1 MISRNRLSWLLLLA
15 LAAVVLVH
23 AAGSATWVAA
33 AAVLLA
39 LLGVQTRSSDAP
51 EIAYAGLAIGE
62 VLVIIIGLSGMP
74 LALIAQAI
82 VLMNA
87 ALHLSPAPIGPIAGD
102 ALVSGII
109 AITAGTVVFV
119 LEDVYLI
126 LFVIICAI
134 LSILMFV
141 LFNERRKFGI
151 SERKHA

>member
-87 ALHLSPAPIGPIAGD
+87 ALHLSPGPMGPIAGD

-126 LFVIICAI
+126 LFVIICAS